1 VAFGSDD
8 GHQGRAALIRGLDA
22 LFEEAPI
29 SRRQLRTAL
38 GSSPSTVTEVV
49 HELLD
54 RGLVIESGTTAATGG
69 RPAKVL
75 DLAPALGVVLAA
87 DIGAMNMRFGAGSV
101 KGQLLARNIVPTPSI
116 GDPQVLH
123 ETLVTGLEHVHQQV
137 GGGEIRALV
146 LGVAAIVNPADGG
159 ISMATVPGWPHTES
173 KELHAWLREGLSDYP
188 LVLEN
193 EANLAAIGEHRHGSA
208 RGANDV
214 MFVAVGA
221 GIGSGLILNGVL
233 FRGSRGASG
242 EIGLVRLMRGRKPF
256 ELDRLAG
263 AGALVARYREAG
275 GSEHSQSAESVFER
289 AAAGDSTAKRVIEE
303 VMDDLAL
310 AIANA
315 ITMVNPERVV
325 IGGGLAAA
333 GHAFIEPLTARVR
346 ELVDTMPDFAS
357 SQLGPDAAL
366 VGGLSLASEHA
377 RKSILDN
384 LTRNPVDPPA
394 TSAVRQAPGALVI

>member
-1 VAFGSDD
+1 MALTSDD
-8 GHQGRAALIRGLDA
+8 GHHGRAALVRGLEI

-101 KGQLLARNIVPTPSI
+101 NGQLQARNIIPTPSI
-116 GDPQVLH
+116 GDAQVLH
-123 ETLVTGLEHVHQQV
+123 ETLVKGLERVHREV
-137 GGGEIRALV
+137 GGGRIRALV
-146 LGVAAIVNPADGG
+146 LGLAAIVNPSDGG
-159 ISMATVPGWPHTES
+159 ISMATIPGWPQADST
-173 KELHAWLREGLSDYP
+173 ELHAWLREGLSDYP

-242 EIGLVRLMRGRKPF
+242 EIGLIRLMRGRNPI

-263 AGALVARYREAG
+263 AGALVARYRDAG
-275 GSEHSQSAESVFER
+275 GSEASQSAEAVFER
-289 AAAGDSTAKRVIEE
+289 AAAGDITAKRVIGE

-315 ITMVNPERVV
+315 ITVVNPERVV

-333 GHAFIEPLTARVR
+333 GHAFIEPLAARVR
-346 ELVDTMPDFAS
+346 EFVDIMPDFAS
-357 SQLGPDAAL
+357 SRLGPDAAL
-366 VGGLSLASEHA
+366 FGGLSLAGEHA
-377 RKSILDN
+377 RRSILDD
-384 LTRNPVDPPA
+384 LTRNPLRPSA
-394 TSAVRQAPGALVI
+394 TSAVRQQPVGW